1 MGRRS
6 ESRFETK
13 AKRPVPENS
22 TSYRSHSLVPVLL
35 AFCACFVDVVCII
48 GLFHTFTA
56 FISGTLVVLCVE
68 VFHQSENALLKV
80 FVLATFLVFTL
91 FWYVVVTRLIRRKK
105 VAIGHLFA
113 LEACIVAAFM
123 LVAGLGD
130 PSASG
135 PLAPITMVAV
145 GLSTIAMTLQNVIML
160 TILNHHVPTTMMTG
174 NSLKLVLGLA
184 DYFAHPESRSGS
196 RDIVIHQTLVI
207 SAFAVGGLLASF
219 LFGSFGFWVLAIPV
233 TVLLLLAVLP
243 SVLEDFDN
251 DEGADEDGSG
261 GIPAATG

>member
-1 MGRRS
+1 MS
-6 ESRFETK
+6 DTS
-13 AKRPVPENS
+13 P
-22 TSYRSHSLVPVLL
+22 SYRSHSLVPVLL

-80 FVLATFLVFTL
+80 FVLVTFLVFTL

-130 PSASG
+130 PSGSG
-135 PLAPITMVAV
+135 PLAPVTLVAV

-184 DYFAHPESRSGS
+184 DYFAHPESRTGS
-196 RDIVIHQTLVI
+196 REIVIHQTLVI

-219 LFGSFGFWVLAIPV
+219 LFGYFGFWVLAIPV

-243 SVLEDFDN
+243 SVLEGLD
-251 DEGADEDGSG
+251 DEGNADKDAAG
-261 GIPAATG
+261 GIPTATG

>member
-1 MGRRS
+1 MS
-6 ESRFETK
+6 DKS
-13 AKRPVPENS
+13 A
-22 TSYRSHSLVPVLL
+22 SYASHSLVPVLL

-80 FVLATFLVFTL
+80 FVLAMFLAATL
-91 FWYVVVTRLIRRKK
+91 FWYVVVTQLVRREK
-105 VAIGHLFA
+105 VAIRHLFA

-130 PSASG
+130 PSGAG
-135 PLAPITMVAV
+135 PLAPVTLVAV
-145 GLSTIAMTLQNVIML
+145 GLSTIAMSLQNVIML

-184 DYFAHPESRSGS
+184 DYFAHPESRTGS
-196 RDIVIHQTLVI
+196 RMIVIYQMLVI

-219 LFGSFGFWVLAIPV
+219 LFSYLGFWILGVPV
-233 TVLLLLAVLP
+233 AVLLLLAVLP
-243 SVLEDFDN
+243 AAFEGLDYEQAMRNN
-251 DEGADEDGSG
+251 DT
-261 GIPAATG
+261 PAATG